1 MLLAES
7 LLGTNAASGPVYI
20 EDVFSTYLYT
30 GNSGT
35 QTITNGIDLS
45 TKGGMVWIKSRQQ
58 TDGST
63 SPIGEHGL
71 WDTLRGAG
79 TSGTANKAISS
90 NAASAEGLGWT
101 DADYISSFGTNGFT
115 VQNSGGTTTHRIAN
129 HAFQNYASWT
139 FRKQAK
145 FFDVVTYTGT
155 GSARTVAHNLG
166 STPGVIIC
174 KKTSN
179 ISDWVMYHRSVGATA
194 ALKLNQTYASDVDA
208 SYWNNTAPTDSVF
221 TVKSDDATNANGATY
236 VAYLFAHDAGG
247 FGATGADNVISCGS
261 YTGNGGTQT
270 VTLGYEPQWVLI
282 KNSDGGASGVL
293 NWNIID
299 NMRGMPVG
307 SNDSVLNPNTTDAET
322 SSQRVAPTATGF
334 TIGTATGNLNDNG
347 AVYIY
352 IAIRRGPMKTPTTGS
367 TVYGAVNRT
376 ATGAAAT
383 VNAGR
388 VVDLSISARNTTSN
402 GNANIV
408 FDRMRGLNN
417 YILTTQTSAESTG
430 GVTDLLNS
438 FANQTGVVLG
448 ADSTYGYINSGG
460 MGSVI
465 NWYFTRAPG
474 VFDIV
479 AYTGTGANRT
489 VSHNLGVPPE
499 FMIVKGRSG
508 TTAWQVYS
516 SALANT
522 EYLVLNTTAAKATGA
537 TRWNSTTPTSS
548 VFSLGTATE
557 VNTSTATYI
566 AYLFA
571 SCPGV
576 SKVGSYTGT
585 GAVQTIDCGFTAGA
599 RFLLIKRTDSTSDWY
614 LWDSTRGIVSG
625 NDPYLRLNLPNAP
638 VTTTDWVDPA
648 SSGFALSDAVGN
660 LVNTSSATYTFLAIA

>member
-1 MLLAES
+1 MPTVITQ
-7 LLGTNAASGPVYI
+7 GAASAKGYGFGARATAANYI

-30 GNSGT
+30 GTGAN

-45 TKGGMVWIKSRQQ
+45 TKGGMVWLKNRS
-58 TDGST
+58 
-63 SPIGEHGL
+63 GL
-71 WDTLRGAG
+71 GRDHALYDTTRGATFDLASNSTGGQGTTPTGLTSFG
-79 TSGTANKAISS
+79 TSGFSI
-90 NAASAEGLGWT
+90 
-101 DADYISSFGTNGFT
+101 GTLTRIN
-115 VQNSGGTTTHRIAN
+115 NSGDT
-129 HAFQNYASWT
+129 YASWT

-145 FFDVVTYTGT
+145 FFDVVTYTGNGANRNIT
-155 GSARTVAHNLG
+155 HNLG
-166 STPGVIIC
+166 SVPGCIIV
-174 KKTSN
+174 KRT
-179 ISDWVMYHRSVGATA
+179 DTTAAWAVYHRSLASTQYAVLNTTAAAATGAT
-194 ALKLNQTYASDVDA
+194 
-208 SYWNNTAPTDSVF
+208 YWNSTTPTSSVF
-221 TVKSDDATNANGATY
+221 SLGTSTDVNASGGTY

-247 FGATGADNVISCGS
+247 FGAGGADNVISCGS
-261 YTGNGGTQT
+261 FT
-270 VTLGYEPQWVLI
+270 VDGSSNATITLGYEPQFVLLKASNDI
-282 KNSDGGASGVL
+282 SD
-293 NWNIID
+293 WDIYD
-299 NMRGMPVG
+299 NMRGF
-307 SNDSVLNPNTTDAET
+307 
-322 SSQRVAPTATGF
+322 SQTYFAQLAPTTNFTEGSATGLYRSPSATGF
-334 TIGTATGNLNDNG
+334 QVNALGNPSKTW
-347 AVYIY
+347 IY
-352 IAIRRGPMKTPTTGS
+352 IAIRRGPMKTPTLGS

-376 ATGAAAT
+376 ATGTTVT

-388 VVDLSISARNTTSN
+388 VVDLSISARNGVSN

-489 VSHNLGVPPE
+489 VSHNLGVAPE

-508 TTAWQVYS
+508 ATAWQVYS

-571 SCPGV
+571 SCPRV

-585 GAVQTIDCGFTAGA
+585 GAVQTIDCGFTSSA
-599 RFLLIKRTDSTSDWY
+599 RFLLIKRTDSTGDWY
-614 LWDSTRGIVSG
+614 IWDSTRGILSG